1 MGSFGRRGFLGK
13 EVGGGTMK
21 RVGLKSGLKN
31 GLKNGLKDGFKDGF
45 ENEIER
51 R

>member
-1 MGSFGRRGFLGK
+1 MGSFGRREFLGK

-31 GLKNGLKDGFKDGF
+31 GF
-45 ENEIER
+45 ENEIEDEIER